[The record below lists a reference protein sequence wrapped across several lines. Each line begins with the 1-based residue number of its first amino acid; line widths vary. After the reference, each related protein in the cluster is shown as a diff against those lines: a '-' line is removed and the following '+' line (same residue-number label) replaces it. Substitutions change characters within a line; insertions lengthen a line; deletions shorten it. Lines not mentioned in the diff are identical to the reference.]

1 MLKVARLQTRVR
13 RHETENKY
21 MHNKDIFKFINIISV
36 KVWIF
41 QTNKYTL
48 FTAFYSVESREN

>member
-1 MLKVARLQTRVR
+1 MLKLARLQTLVCC
-13 RHETENKY
+13 HETESKH
-21 MHNKDIFKFINIISV
+21 MHYKDIFKFINIISV